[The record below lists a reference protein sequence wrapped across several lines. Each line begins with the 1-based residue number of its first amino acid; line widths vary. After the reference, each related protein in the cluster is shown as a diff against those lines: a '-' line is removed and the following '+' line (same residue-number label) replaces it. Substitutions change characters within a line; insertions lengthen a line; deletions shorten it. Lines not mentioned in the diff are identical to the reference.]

1 MSYINNHITPD
12 EELGS
17 SIPDDTAGSTT
28 RQSVPHLMDASH
40 VCDTI
45 AEAKR
50 LARARQM
57 AYKQSIDA
65 KDGKFTALPPRNTV
79 DPATALKYVPGQTLD
94 QYLDRMVDP
103 DTSEELKKND
113 PETYAY
119 LSNKTDPVLT
129 PTDVEAD
136 IAHYIGKLAKPVLA
150 WATDANVWMTWAGN
164 RWIVDPKGGE
174 RVVQRLLTD
183 TRDRKAIVRPY
194 KNVPA
199 YAQKKT
205 MFDKFILA
213 GEAYRT
219 EDDIIDINT
228 GAPFV
233 PWETVTAVSTNSVER
248 IAKAI
253 QYEGTLDV
261 KLADFDQD
269 PEKLGTPNGTLHVLT
284 GELTPPDPADKI
296 TKLTRAKFCP
306 KGARASDVFTAE
318 ELEES
323 KAKGYTPGMWENTVK
338 EILNNDEDLIKFIQ
352 QSFGAYLS
360 PTIKYRYILGL
371 IGKQGRNGKS
381 TIVESINTAL
391 GDYATT
397 LKSKVITSRE
407 TPDYSLMPL
416 RGARM
421 GSISEVNKYTRLNP
435 ATVKMLVGTDTV
447 TDRDPYTK
455 PVTWRPTHK
464 LVYSANHDP
473 LVDTGEN
480 AFWDRFLRVPFE
492 HRYLPQAKYAQEM
505 SQCFTEEEKSKL
517 HLINPALEDALQ
529 TPVGRSIVLGWLV
542 EGALSLI
549 NDDGTINDVEVPSV
563 VQEETLA
570 AQKTSNPFAIF
581 ANQVFDVSD
590 NPTESI
596 PAGVV
601 FAMWYRYKTAYE
613 PDPAAPPRNTQ
624 GIDVIEAHTE
634 ARYVTGNRTAQVV
647 GLTPNDQGKQIITEL
662 MTEGNMV
669 HPKMAP
675 SHVAWIETYVANHV
689 AGRGTR
695 RGR

>member
-17 SIPDDTAGSTT
+17 SIPDNTAGSTT
-28 RQSVPHLMDASH
+28 SRSVPHLMDASH

-45 AEAKR
+45 AEAKS
-50 LARARQM
+50 LAYARQK
-57 AYKQSIDA
+57 AYAQSIA
-65 KDGKFTALPPRNTV
+65 ANDGKFTALPPRNTA

-94 QYLDRMVDP
+94 QYLDRRVSA
-103 DTSEELKKND
+103 DTALELKKND

-119 LSNKTDPVLT
+119 LSGDNDVVLT

-136 IAHYIGKLAKPVLA
+136 IAHYIGKLTKPVLA
-150 WATDANVWMTWAGN
+150 WATDANIWMTWAGN

-199 YAQKKT
+199 YAQKKAS
-205 MFDKFILA
+205 FDKFILA

-269 PEKLGTPNGTLHVLT
+269 PTKLGTPNGTLHVLT
-284 GELTPPDPADKI
+284 GELTSPDPADMI
-296 TKLTRAKFCP
+296 TKLTRAKFWP
-306 KGARASDVFTAE
+306 KGAPASSVFTRE

-323 KAKGYTPGMWENTVK
+323 MAYKPGMWENTVK
-338 EILNNDEDLIKFIQ
+338 EILNDDEDLVKFIQ

-360 PTIKYRYILGL
+360 PTIKFRYILGL
-371 IGKQGRNGKS
+371 IGKKGRNGKS
-381 TIVESINTAL
+381 TIVESVSTAL

-435 ATVKMLVGTDTV
+435 ATVKTLVGTDTV

-464 LVYSANHDP
+464 LVYSANHLP

-480 AFWDRFLRVPFE
+480 AFWDRFLHIPFE
-492 HRYLPQAKYAQEM
+492 HRYLPQAKYDREM
-505 SQCFTEEEKSKL
+505 SQCFTEEEKSRL
-517 HLINPALEDALQ
+517 HLIDPMLEEALQ
-529 TPVGRSIVLGWLV
+529 TPIGRAMVLGWLV
-542 EGALSLI
+542 EGAVSLI

-563 VQEETLA
+563 VQVETDQ
-570 AQKTSNPFAIF
+570 AQRVSNPFAIF
-581 ANQVFDVSD
+581 ANRVFDVSD

-601 FAMWYRYKTAYE
+601 FAMWYRYKTVYE
-613 PDPAAPPRNTQ
+613 PDPAAPPKNTQ

-647 GLTPNDQGKQIITEL
+647 GLTPSDLGKQIITEL
-662 MTEGNMV
+662 MTEGHMV

-675 SHVAWIETYVANHV
+675 SHVAWVETYVANHV